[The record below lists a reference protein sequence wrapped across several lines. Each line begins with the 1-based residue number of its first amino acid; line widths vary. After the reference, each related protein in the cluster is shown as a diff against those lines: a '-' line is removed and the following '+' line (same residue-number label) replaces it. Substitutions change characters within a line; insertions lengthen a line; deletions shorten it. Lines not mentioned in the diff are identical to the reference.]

1 MDVDARIV
9 KRLKAEIVR
18 YERAIADM
26 SASGNWVLPEPYL
39 RSVLLDKQKALVSA
53 ENRLGDSNP

>member
-1 MDVDARIV
+1 MDMDTRIV

-26 SASGNWVLPEPYL
+26 SVSGKWLLPESYL
-39 RSVLLDKQKALVSA
+39 RSVLADKRQALASA
-53 ENRLGDSNP
+53 ENRLVESNP